1 MEEKKLELIE
11 KISKVF
17 MHYGIKSVTMDD
29 LATKLGVSKKT
40 LYVYFK
46 DKKDM
51 VRQMV
56 TMKTQNDAVFCENA
70 KMESENA
77 IAAFLT
83 ITSYV
88 LKKIREVHPSV
99 FFDMQKYHNDAW
111 QILEK
116 HRVMFIHQLLK
127 DNMIRGIKEGI
138 YREDINVD
146 ILPRVFI
153 GRFDTAFDQKTFP
166 PTEYSFEDVFNEML
180 MFHLRGMVNE
190 KGLKY
195 LQERLNKEVND

>member
-1 MEEKKLELIE
+1 MEEKKLELIDQ
-11 KISKVF
+11 ISKVF

-29 LATKLGVSKKT
+29 LANKLGVSKKT

-56 TMKTQNDAVFCENA
+56 IAKTERDTAFCMMA
-70 KMESENA
+70 KEESENA
-77 IAAFLT
+77 IDAFLA
-83 ITSYV
+83 ITTYV
-88 LKKIREVHPSV
+88 LKRIREVHPSV

-111 QILEK
+111 QILEE
-116 HRVMFIHQLLK
+116 HRVVFIQQLLK
-127 DNMIRGIKEGI
+127 DNMERGMNEGI
-138 YREDINVD
+138 YRGDLNLEIM
-146 ILPRVFI
+146 PRLFI
-153 GRFDTAFDQKTFP
+153 GRFDRAFDPKTFP
-166 PTEYSFEDVFNEML
+166 PTEFSFEEVFNEML
-180 MFHLRGMVNE
+180 IFHLRGLANE